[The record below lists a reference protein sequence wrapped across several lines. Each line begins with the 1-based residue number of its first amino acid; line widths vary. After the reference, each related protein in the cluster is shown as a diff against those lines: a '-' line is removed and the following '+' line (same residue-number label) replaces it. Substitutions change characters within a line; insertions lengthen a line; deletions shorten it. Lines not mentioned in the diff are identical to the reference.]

1 VSVHEVV
8 EIAFDE
14 VFADDT
20 FMFTPPPGEQ
30 VRSIKDQFAVQHGL
44 TIEQAVARA
53 PFTVWIP
60 ARVPSGWETEIA
72 FAAENDRPAMA
83 PQVHMHYRATDGTHG
98 FSVAESPADHPG
110 EHSEYEHA
118 RPGPWQ
124 DIERNQRPMRTR
136 EPAESWQPAQ
146 VRLEL
151 EGTRIHIHSTDL
163 AAESLATVAAELRRA
178 PSAPPVLGGG

>member
-1 VSVHEVV
+1 MMRGWVSHL
-8 EIAFDE
+8 
-14 VFADDT
+14 
-20 FMFTPPPGEQ
+20 
-30 VRSIKDQFAVQHGL
+30 R
-44 TIEQAVARA
+44 
-53 PFTVWIP
+53 
-60 ARVPSGWETEIA
+60 
-72 FAAENDRPAMA
+72 
-83 PQVHMHYRATDGTHG
+83 YRAADGTHG

-136 EPAESWQPAQ
+136 DPAESWQPAQ

-163 AAESLATVAAELRRA
+163 AADSLATVAAELRRA
-178 PSAPPVLGGG
+178 PSAPPALGGS